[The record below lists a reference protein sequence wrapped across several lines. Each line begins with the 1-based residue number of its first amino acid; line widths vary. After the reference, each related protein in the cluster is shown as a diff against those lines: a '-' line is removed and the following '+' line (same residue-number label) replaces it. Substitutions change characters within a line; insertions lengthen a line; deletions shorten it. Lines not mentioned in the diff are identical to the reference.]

1 MVRKTIAIFG
11 STGSIGENT
20 VKLIKANPDN
30 FELKILVAN
39 SNVELLSK
47 QALELKP
54 SYICIGDA
62 SKIDQL
68 KVNLKDSNIQVI
80 EDKIS
85 EVAKIKVDLTVMA
98 ILGAAAILPTIN
110 AIIAGNNIALA
121 NKECLVCAG
130 SIITNL
136 AKKHQVQIIPV
147 DSEHSGLFQVF
158 DSKRPYL
165 VKDITLTASG
175 GPFREY
181 SLEQMQSVT
190 KSQALKHPNWS
201 MGAKITIDSASL
213 VNKCLEV
220 IEAYYLFPLAKEQVK
235 IVIHPESI
243 IHAIVNY
250 QDGSM
255 LAQLGAHNM
264 QIPIS
269 YALFYPE
276 RATLDEFNQ
285 FDLAKIGQ
293 LRFYRPD
300 YQKFKSLQILE
311 SILDSINS
319 NAPLVFNMANEIAV
333 DAFLKDKISFIQI
346 TQVIEAM
353 LEKIELKQLNDLE
366 ETIAQM
372 ELVSRCALD
381 YVDKLG

>member
-1 MVRKTIAIFG
+1 MAKKTIAIFG

-20 VKLIKANPDN
+20 LKLIKANPNN
-30 FELKILVAN
+30 FALEILVAN
-39 SNVELLSK
+39 SNVELLLK
-47 QALELKP
+47 QALEFKP
-54 SYICIGDA
+54 RYICIGDVT
-62 SKIDQL
+62 KIEQL
-68 KVNLKDSNIQVI
+68 KESLKDTDIKVI

-85 EVAKIKVDLTVMA
+85 IVAKIKVDLTVMA
-98 ILGAAAILPTIN
+98 IMGAAAILPTVN
-110 AIIAGNNIALA
+110 AIISGNNIALA

-130 SIITNL
+130 NIITNL
-136 AKKHQVQIIPV
+136 AKKYKVQIIPV

-165 VKDITLTASG
+165 VKDIILTASG
-175 GPFREY
+175 GPFREH
-181 SLEQMQSVT
+181 SLDQMQYVT
-190 KSQALKHPNWS
+190 KAKALKHPNWS

-220 IEAYYLFPLAKEQVK
+220 IEAYYLFPLAKDQVK
-235 IVIHPESI
+235 IIIHPESI

-255 LAQLGAHNM
+255 LAQLSAHNM

-276 RATLDEFNQ
+276 RATLNEFNQ
-285 FDLAKIGQ
+285 LDLAKIGK
-293 LRFYRPD
+293 LRFYPPD
-300 YQKFKSLQILE
+300 YHKFKSLQILE
-311 SILDSINS
+311 AVLSAIDS
-319 NAPLVFNMANEIAV
+319 NAPLVFNIANEIAV

-353 LEKIELKQLNDLE
+353 LEKIDPKQINDLE
-366 ETIAQM
+366 ETIVEM
-372 ELVSRCALD
+372 ELVSRYALD
-381 YVDKLG
+381 YVDRL